1 MKKKHYKPS
10 DSALKQTRTPEEAPS
25 SLNPKLSLHRK
36 KHIGKLPSSQDLVSG
51 ILAGD
56 RVALAKAITL
66 VESTNKKHQALA
78 QDIIAACLPHSG
90 QSIRLGITG
99 TPGVGKSTF
108 IESIG
113 QYIIQQGHRPAIL
126 AIDPSSQL
134 SKGSILG
141 DKTRMEKLS
150 QQTTAFI
157 RPSPTSGSLGGVAKK
172 TRETVLLCEAAKYDV
187 IIIETVGVGQSET
200 SVHAMVDF
208 FLLLLLPGAG
218 DELQGIKRG
227 IMEMADL
234 IAVNKSDGEREKLA
248 RQAQLA
254 YKNALHL
261 FPPKESQW
269 IPPVHLCSALQ
280 EKGLVEI
287 WASIQDFLQQTKENG
302 FLEQQRRKQALYWM
316 HESIQQQL
324 GQLFYQHPAISD
336 RLAELEAEVLAGR
349 RSSFQAANEL
359 LSLFVNY

>member
-10 DSALKQTRTPEEAPS
+10 DSALKQTRTPQEAPS
-25 SLNPKLSLHRK
+25 SLNPKLSIQRK
-36 KHIGKLPSSQDLVSG
+36 KHISKLPSSQDLVSG

-56 RVALAKAITL
+56 RVALAKAITF
-66 VESTNKKHQALA
+66 VESTNEKHQALA

-90 QSIRLGITG
+90 QSVRLGITG

-150 QQTTAFI
+150 QQTAAFI

-172 TRETVLLCEAAKYDV
+172 TRETVILCEAAQYDV
-187 IIIETVGVGQSET
+187 IIIETVGVGQSEI

-234 IAVNKSDGEREKLA
+234 IAVNKADGDREKLA

-269 IPPVHLCSALQ
+269 IPPVQLCSALQ

-287 WASIQDFLQQTKENG
+287 WASISDFLQQTKENG
-302 FLEQQRRKQALYWM
+302 FFEQQRRKQALYWM
-316 HESIQQQL
+316 HESINQQL
-324 GQLFYQHPAISD
+324 GQLFYQHPKVSS

-349 RSSFQAANEL
+349 QSSFQAANAL